1 MNALLKAAPKTMG
14 EKAALAW
21 GSLPDWVAELARL
34 ADARGLTATAAKIG
48 YSTAVVSQ
56 VIGGKYPGDLTKVE
70 ERVRGA
76 LMGLTVACP
85 VLGEI
90 GRDVCLST
98 QAQPFAVTNS
108 TRTRVYRACRS
119 GCPHSG
125 LKGRG

>member
-1 MNALLKAAPKTMG
+1 MSALLKPAPKTMT

-21 GSLPDWVAELARL
+21 GNVPDWVAELARM
-34 ADARGLTATAAKIG
+34 ADAKGLSATAAKIV
-48 YSTAVVSQ
+48 YSTAVISQ
-56 VIGGKYPGDLTKVE
+56 VIGNKYPGDLTKVE

-76 LMGLTVACP
+76 LMGLMVTCP
-85 VLGEI
+85 VLGQI
-90 GRDVCLST
+90 GRDICLST

-125 LKGRG
+125 LKGRA